1 MVVNEERVSRR
12 RTARRGAAAPAERAD
27 GPAEPGPIFP
37 LGPPANQPWREGT
50 VTRINELTTLLTW
63 LYQRPDVSAS
73 PALIHGIEQH
83 LEIARRAAAD
93 RHHWRSI
100 IGATL
105 GRAAG
110 NIDAA
115 EADLL
120 RMAPPDYLLGQMSG
134 LLAHVGR
141 ELAPK
146 DPRRVRLEEL
156 AARLPPHP
164 SAGRARQ
171 RGLRRKATIT
181 DAERTEIIGATRA
194 ASSEAVREQLRACS
208 FRNILTLTA
217 GLLMLMAVGVAV
229 LGFVSPSRV
238 PLCFSPSQ
246 DGTVTVVC
254 PTATS
259 HRAVASTGSGTGD
272 SPQTQSDIDDVL
284 RDTADRLDVFT
295 VEALGLVAAAL
306 ASAVALRGIRGSS
319 EPFGLPLALAA
330 LKLPSGAL
338 TAVLGLLL
346 MRGGFVPGLSALDSS
361 AQILAWAVVFGYA
374 QQIFT
379 RMVDQQAHQILDN
392 IRSKKSKVDPGEA
405 RTER

>member
-1 MVVNEERVSRR
+1 VV
-12 RTARRGAAAPAERAD
+12 AP
-27 GPAEPGPIFP
+27 PSSPGPIFP
-37 LGPPANQPWREGT
+37 LGPPTNQPWREGT
-50 VTRINELTTLLTW
+50 VTRVNELKTVLMW
-63 LYQRPDVSAS
+63 LHQRPDVEAP
-73 PALIHGIEQH
+73 PALTRGIDQH
-83 LEIARRAAAD
+83 LEIARAAAAD

-105 GRAAG
+105 GRAAS

-120 RMAPPDYLLGQMSG
+120 RMAPPDYLLGQMPG
-134 LLAHVGR
+134 LLAHVQR
-141 ELAPK
+141 ELSPK
-146 DPRRVRLEEL
+146 DPRRIRLEQL
-156 AARLPPHP
+156 AAGSPHDATGRRL
-164 SAGRARQ
+164 SGRS
-171 RGLRRKATIT
+171 RRTPT
-181 DAERTEIIGATRA
+181 VSPAERTEIIGATRA

-208 FRNILTLTA
+208 FRNILLVTTFFLVLLA
-217 GLLMLMAVGVAV
+217 GGIAV
-229 LGFVSPSRV
+229 LGFFSPSRV

-259 HRAVASTGSGTGD
+259 ERSLATTTAGTGEGPG
-272 SPQTQSDIDDVL
+272 SQTPGDIDDVL
-284 RDTADRLDVFT
+284 RATADRFDVFT

-306 ASAVALRGIRGSS
+306 AGAVALRSLRGSS

-361 AQILAWAVVFGYA
+361 AQILAWAIVFGYA

-379 RMVDQQAHQILDN
+379 RMVDQQGHNILDS
-392 IRSKKSKVDPGEA
+392 IRSKKSDADAEQS
-405 RTER
+405 R